1 MEIIKRAKAPTPG
14 FFKRLRTLGLVLAAA
29 GGAIVTAPVTLPAAL
44 VAVAGYVIVAG
55 GIISAVSQITVDDGK
70 SPGDG

>member
-14 FFKRLRTLGLVLAAA
+14 FFKRLRTLGLALAAA

-44 VAVAGYVIVAG
+44 VAVAGYVIVVG
-55 GIISAVSQITVDDGK
+55 GIISAVSQITVDDSK
-70 SPGDG
+70 SQGNV